1 MVGNYD
7 LFSRRAGFNS
17 ALRHFKFTTG
27 LVEPVTRGSNI
38 ADLLREAELAG
49 TISKEQTSPILS
61 ALLVDKFGYSAG
73 SANCPIH
80 IDDPAPIMSAL
91 KEWTSFQMVIVYQHP
106 EVGPFPINPMNP
118 DSWEP
123 ALPILKDELMV
134 VYLKDVSAKLS
145 PDEVKIAIS
154 LVHKILA
161 GESVQVPDSYKAA
174 VGGQAQQQAPRPAPN
189 PLRSPSVEGPAKKP
203 SAAYRKTP
211 QYSVVVTNELFH
223 NGNVEAWKR
232 IIGSYRQS
240 YPELDVLIYYDNER
254 IKDINALFKWG
265 KVKHGTPILIS
276 VAGENIK
283 DVSKLQRYL
292 FEGASPRF
300 ENFLKGSIDQPLELF

>member
-1 MVGNYD
+1 MVGNLD

-27 LVEPVTRGSNI
+27 LIEPVTRGGNI
-38 ADLLREAELAG
+38 ADLLREAELNG
-49 TISKEQTSPILS
+49 TIIKEQFSPILS
-61 ALLVDKFGYSAG
+61 ALLVDKFEYSVE
-73 SANCPIH
+73 SRNCPVL
-80 IDDPAPIMSAL
+80 IDDPSDIVGILST
-91 KEWTSFQMVIVYQHP
+91 WTAFQIVIVYQHP
-106 EVGPFPINPMNP
+106 EVGPFPINPRNAE
-118 DSWEP
+118 SWEA

-134 VYLKDVSAKLS
+134 AYIKDLS
-145 PDEVKIAIS
+145 GKHSSEDVKAALG
-154 LVHKILA
+154 LVHDVLA
-161 GESVQVPDSYKAA
+161 GLSVE
-174 VGGQAQQQAPRPAPN
+174 APKSFTASGAPKPAPA
-189 PLRSPSVEGPAKKP
+189 PAPKP
-203 SAAYRKTP
+203 AAQAAGKPKGAYRKTP

-232 IIGSYRQS
+232 IIASYRQS

-276 VAGENIK
+276 VAGTNIK

>member
-1 MVGNYD
+1 MVGNLD

-27 LVEPVTRGSNI
+27 LIEPVTRGGNI
-38 ADLLREAELAG
+38 ADLLRDAEVNG
-49 TISKEQTSPILS
+49 TISKEQMSPILS
-61 ALLVDKFGYSAG
+61 ALLVDKFEYSVL
-73 SANCPIH
+73 SRNCPVLIEDADE
-80 IDDPAPIMSAL
+80 IVKTLSGWTAL
-91 KEWTSFQMVIVYQHP
+91 QIVLVYQHP
-106 EVGPFPINPMNP
+106 EVGPIPINPRKAE
-118 DSWEP
+118 SWEA
-123 ALPILKDELMV
+123 ALPVLKDELMV
-134 VYLKDVSAKLS
+134 AYVLDLSGKLTPEQLS
-145 PDEVKIAIS
+145 KALQNVHEV
-154 LVHKILA
+154 LA
-161 GESVQVPDSYKAA
+161 GRKVKAPKSYTADVVKAA
-174 VGGQAQQQAPRPAPN
+174 APPPPPPAAKPAPA
-189 PLRSPSVEGPAKKP
+189 VKP
-203 SAAYRKTP
+203 GGAYRKTP

-232 IIGSYRQS
+232 IIQSYRQS

-276 VAGENIK
+276 VAGTDIK
-283 DVSKLQRYL
+283 EVSKLQRYL